1 MSTNTSE
8 RATLIAYQLDVSGVM
23 KDLGTSERGLSS
35 SEVSKRLT
43 EYGPNQLAEEAPVSR
58 WKLLL
63 HQFVNPLVYILL
75 IAAAVTAFL
84 GEYKDTVV
92 ILVAVAI
99 RTLIGYTQELKAEG
113 SVRALKKMS
122 VLKARVVRDARE
134 REVNSEDLVP
144 GDMVLLAS
152 GVKVPADLRLIRTT
166 ELRIDE
172 AVLTGESVAADKD
185 PAAIAEANLT
195 PGDQRNMAFMGTAVV
210 SGRALGMVTATGS
223 RTVLGNIAVE
233 MRQIGR
239 VETPLE
245 RKFHDFALRIGYGVL
260 AASAALFVLG
270 ILTGESLR
278 DMFMTTIA
286 AAVATIPEGLPIVVT
301 VTMAVGVARMAKRNA
316 VIRKLAAV
324 ETLGSTTVICSDKTG
339 TLTKNEMT
347 VRMLHDGSNVYE
359 VTGSGYSAE
368 GRIESGGH
376 VIAQEQQKRIQ
387 MLLRIGMLCNE
398 SSVYQEDGAWKIEG
412 DPTEGA
418 LVIAA
423 MKASLKPE
431 TERNHYPQK
440 GIIPFE
446 SDRGYMATLHE
457 HAGKRYVFIKGGP
470 ERVVDLCPACG
481 DKAGTLDAA
490 HQFAKEG
497 MRVLAM
503 AYKEVPADGSGL
515 THGMVEG
522 NLTFAGLQAMID
534 PPRPEAIEAVAGC
547 RRAGIR
553 VVMITGDHA
562 VTAQAIGA
570 RLGIGA
576 GEDRVIIGKGLALMS
591 DDDLFREVQRVSV
604 YARVAP
610 EHKLRIV
617 KQLQR
622 HGEIVAVTGDGVNDA
637 PALKAAHIGIA
648 MGRTGT
654 DVAKEAAD
662 MVVADDNFASIF
674 SAVRE
679 GRIVFDNLRKVTF
692 FLLPTG
698 VAAIASIIGSVLFGM
713 PMPYLPSQLLWI
725 NLVTNG
731 MQDVALAFEPGDA
744 DVLERP
750 PRPPQEGILSSLLV
764 QRTIIV
770 GLLIAAGVMYE
781 FKAVLD
787 AGMSLDKARTVA
799 MTTMVF
805 FQFFQTWNSRSET
818 RSIFRID
825 LLSNRLLFFA
835 MIAAFFAQ
843 FAVVEVPA
851 LQWIF
856 RTEPFTASEWVR
868 VALITSTVLIV
879 VEVDKLIRK
888 RREHA

>member
-1 MSTNTSE
+1 MSTITPE
-8 RATLIAYQLDVSGVM
+8 RSILLAYQQDSSDVLRT
-23 KDLGTSERGLSS
+23 LGTSEQGLSL
-35 SEVSKRLT
+35 SEVQIRLA
-43 EYGPNQLAEEAPVSR
+43 EHGLNQLAEEPPVSR

-99 RTLIGYTQELKAEG
+99 RTVIGYTQELKAEG

-122 VLKARVVRDARE
+122 VLKARVVRDGRE

-144 GDMVLLAS
+144 GDMVLLTS

-210 SGRALGMVTATGS
+210 NGRALGVVTATGS

-233 MRQIGR
+233 MRRIGR

-245 RKFHDFALRIGYGVL
+245 QKFHDFALRIGYAVM

-278 DMFMTTIA
+278 DMFMTTVA

-347 VRMLHDGSNVYE
+347 VRMLYDGVQAYE
-359 VTGSGYSAE
+359 VTGSGYSPE
-368 GRIESGGH
+368 GRIESNGQM
-376 VIAQEQQKRIQ
+376 ITQEQQERIR
-387 MLLRIGMLCNE
+387 MLLRIGLLCNE
-398 SSVYQEDGAWKIEG
+398 SSVYQEDGAWKIDG

-423 MKASLKPE
+423 MKSGLKMK
-431 TERNHYPQK
+431 TERIQYPQK

-457 HAGKRYVFIKGGP
+457 HEGKRFVFVKGGP
-470 ERVVDLCPACG
+470 ERVVDLCPKCG
-481 DKAGTLDAA
+481 EKAGVLDAA
-490 HQFAKEG
+490 HSFAKEG

-503 AYKEVPADGSGL
+503 AYKEVPADGREL
-515 THGMVEG
+515 TYGMVEG
-522 NLTFAGLQAMID
+522 NLTFAGLEAMID

-576 GEDRVIIGKGLALMS
+576 GEDRVIIGKELALMS
-591 DDDLFREVQRVSV
+591 DDDLFQAVKQVSV
-604 YARVAP
+604 FARVAP

-674 SAVRE
+674 HAVRE

-698 VAAIASIIGSVLFGM
+698 VAAIVSIIGTVLFGM

-731 MQDVALAFEPGDA
+731 LQDVALAFEPGDA

-750 PRPPQEGILSSLLV
+750 PRAPREGILSSLLV

-770 GLLIAAGVMYE
+770 GLLIAAGVMVE

-818 RSIFRID
+818 QSVFNINP
-825 LLSNRLLFFA
+825 LSNRLLFFA
-835 MIAAFFAQ
+835 MIAAFIAQ
-843 FAVVEVPA
+843 IAVVSVPA
-851 LQWIF
+851 LQWVF
-856 RTEPFTASEWVR
+856 RTETFTASEWVR
-868 VALITSTVLIV
+868 VALISSTVLIV
-879 VEVDKLIRK
+879 VEIDKLIRT
-888 RREHA
+888 RRPHA

>member
-1 MSTNTSE
+1 MSTITPE
-8 RATLIAYQLDVSGVM
+8 RSILLAYQQDSSDVLRT
-23 KDLGTSERGLSS
+23 LGTSEQGLSL
-35 SEVSKRLT
+35 SEVRIRLA
-43 EYGPNQLAEEAPVSR
+43 EHGLNQLAEEPPVSR

-99 RTLIGYTQELKAEG
+99 RTVIGYTQELKAEG

-122 VLKARVVRDARE
+122 VLKARVVRDGRE

-144 GDMVLLAS
+144 GDMVLLTS

-210 SGRALGMVTATGS
+210 NGRALGVVTATGS

-233 MRQIGR
+233 MRRIGR

-245 RKFHDFALRIGYGVL
+245 QKFHDFALRIGYAVM

-278 DMFMTTIA
+278 DMFMTTVA

-347 VRMLHDGSNVYE
+347 VRMLYDGVQVYE
-359 VTGSGYSAE
+359 VTGSGYSPE
-368 GRIESGGH
+368 GRIESNGQM
-376 VIAQEQQKRIQ
+376 ITQEQQERIR
-387 MLLRIGMLCNE
+387 MLLRIGLLCNE
-398 SSVYQEDGAWKIEG
+398 SSVYQEDGAWKIDG

-423 MKASLKPE
+423 MKSGLKMK
-431 TERNHYPQK
+431 TERIQYPQK

-457 HAGKRYVFIKGGP
+457 HEGKRFVFVKGGP
-470 ERVVDLCPACG
+470 ERVVDLCPKCG
-481 DKAGTLDAA
+481 ERAGVLDAA
-490 HQFAKEG
+490 HSFAKEG

-503 AYKEVPADGSGL
+503 AYKEVPADGREL
-515 THGMVEG
+515 TYGMVEG
-522 NLTFAGLQAMID
+522 NLTFAGLEAMID

-576 GEDRVIIGKGLALMS
+576 GEDRVIIGKELALMS
-591 DDDLFREVQRVSV
+591 DDDLFQAVKQVSV
-604 YARVAP
+604 FARVAP

-674 SAVRE
+674 HAVRE

-698 VAAIASIIGSVLFGM
+698 VAAIVSIIGTVLFGM

-731 MQDVALAFEPGDA
+731 LQDVALAFEPGDA

-750 PRPPQEGILSSLLV
+750 PRAPREGILSSLLV

-770 GLLIAAGVMYE
+770 GLLIAAGVMVE

-818 RSIFRID
+818 QSVFNINP
-825 LLSNRLLFFA
+825 LSNRLLFFA
-835 MIAAFFAQ
+835 MIAAFIAQ
-843 FAVVEVPA
+843 IAVVSVPA
-851 LQWIF
+851 LQWVF
-856 RTEPFTASEWVR
+856 RTETFTASEWVR
-868 VALITSTVLIV
+868 VALISSTVLIV
-879 VEVDKLIRK
+879 VEIDKLIRT
-888 RREHA
+888 RRPHA